1 MAEEKQQLKLYYSI
15 GEVADML
22 EVNASNIR
30 YWEKEFSIIKPH
42 KNRRG
47 NRIFTTLDIENL
59 RFIHHLVKEKGHTID
74 GARKLLKMKD
84 NPDGGNYK
92 TIKTLEKIRAALV
105 ELMVD
110 Y

>member
-30 YWEKEFSIIKPH
+30 YWEKEFSIIRPH

-47 NRIFTTLDIENL
+47 NRIFTAEDIENL
-59 RFIHHLVKEKGHTID
+59 RFIRHLVKEKGHTLE
-74 GARKLLKMKD
+74 GARKLIKMKT
-84 NPDGGNYK
+84 NPEEDSYN
-92 TIKTLEKIRAALV
+92 TIKTLEKIRAMLV
-105 ELMVD
+105 NLKNEI
-110 Y
+110 